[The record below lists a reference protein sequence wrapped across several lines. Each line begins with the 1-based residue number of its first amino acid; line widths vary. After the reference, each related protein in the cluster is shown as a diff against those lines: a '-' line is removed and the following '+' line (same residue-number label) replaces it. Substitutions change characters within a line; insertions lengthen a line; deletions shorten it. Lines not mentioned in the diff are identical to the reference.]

1 MNNNLKEADG
11 DNLSIV
17 SKNSSEKE
25 FNNIDKEI
33 PSLHP
38 DTSYNSEIDYQE
50 SLSEF
55 EENERQIKSEIIL
68 EESLEKNQF
77 NELKKE
83 LTIVQEE
90 DSQDLSNYNQDLP
103 MDESDPYKFDSPNSS
118 KITNIKVDESIQR
131 SINPNTVLEKSNVID
146 SNEIDEIVQHSY
158 SPDYPTEPPPAYM
171 ENDEQGPSNFIKNQL
186 INSHY
191 NTNNEDNNNES
202 LNDYE
207 TPNSSKNTGSSNQ
220 SSGIQGIASAFNDLS
235 SLAKAFT
242 GPKIESL
249 KEQNFSEEDVDDDD
263 DDDILESPL
272 EENTYFNRKE
282 ETQSKE
288 LKMTSELSKLFEMIE
303 DYTPINIDPP
313 YRLLPFIPDYAPAV
327 GDVDP
332 FIKIP
337 RPDEIEDNLGLTIL
351 DEPAIEQSDPTAIG
365 LVMSKNF
372 KEVTNIDDKDAPV
385 RQISSNANKT
395 AILNQWITNVK
406 EIQTTKQATT
416 VPHIKNLPDIEKL
429 MQEWPEN
436 VEKVIRNVR
445 LPTANLNVD
454 LKDFVDI
461 CLGIVDIPV
470 IDSRI
475 KSLHIFFTL
484 YAEFKKSQHFKNM
497 SISDGF
503 SQFGDAKTRN
513 TDRLEL

>member
-1 MNNNLKEADG
+1 MNNNHKGADG
-11 DNLSIV
+11 DDLSII
-17 SKNSSEKE
+17 SKDSFEKE
-25 FNNIDKEI
+25 SNNNNK
-33 PSLHP
+33 
-38 DTSYNSEIDYQE
+38 DTPHNFEIDYQE

-68 EESLEKNQF
+68 EESLGKNQL

-90 DSQDLSNYNQDLP
+90 DSQDLSNYNRDLS
-103 MDESDPYKFDSPNSS
+103 MDESDIYKNDSPIKEIIIEGKENELIQESTNS
-118 KITNIKVDESIQR
+118 TIK
-131 SINPNTVLEKSNVID
+131 LEKSNKID

-171 ENDEQGPSNFIKNQL
+171 ENDEHHGSNFLKNQL
-186 INSHY
+186 KNSYY
-191 NTNNEDNNNES
+191 NFNNEDDNNTSADNYEKLNNTQNMRNNNE
-202 LNDYE
+202 
-207 TPNSSKNTGSSNQ
+207 
-220 SSGIQGIASAFNDLS
+220 SSGIQGIASAFNGLN

-242 GPKIESL
+242 SPKIKSF
-249 KEQNFSEEDVDDDD
+249 KEQSFSEEDAD

-272 EENTYFNRKE
+272 EEDTYFNKKE
-282 ETQSKE
+282 ELQSKG
-288 LKMTSELSKLFEMIE
+288 LKMTNELSKLFEMIE
-303 DYTPINIDPP
+303 EYTPNNIDPP

-337 RPDEIEDNLGLTIL
+337 RPDEVEDNLGLTIL

-365 LVMSKNF
+365 LLMSKNF
-372 KEVTNIDDKDAPV
+372 KEISNVDDKDAPV
-385 RQISSNANKT
+385 KQISSNVNKT

-406 EIQTTKQATT
+406 EIQNTKQATT

-436 VEKVIRNVR
+436 VEKIIRKIR

-454 LKDFVDI
+454 LKEFVDI

-497 SISDGF
+497 SMSDGL
-503 SQFGDAKTRN
+503 SQFGDTKVRN